1 MIIEIVQGR
10 EPPDN
15 PDGITVVIDVIRA
28 FTTAWFA
35 FQGGTRRIRL
45 VGSPEEGFALEKRI
59 PGTPLVGE
67 VEALPIPGF
76 DYGNSPLEISRARLP
91 EELIMLTTNGVRA
104 TLNARASRRVLVT
117 GLVNADATVEAIRGL
132 STGADERVVLVAS
145 HPTGDEDLACAE
157 YMLDQL
163 GGPGIELEEAEE
175 RVRRCEAALK
185 FLQRRHPRLHPE
197 DVHMAAESRSTE
209 AFAIQAHYYRPEPVI
224 ERLDWPFDEL
234 ESGE

>member
-35 FQGGTRRIRL
+35 FHGGVRRIRL
-45 VGSPEEGFALEKRI
+45 VGSADEGFALEKRI

-67 VEALPIPGF
+67 IEALPIPGF
-76 DYGNSPLEISRARLP
+76 DYGNSPLEISRAHLP

-104 TLNARASRRVLVT
+104 TLNARDSRRVLVT
-117 GLVNADATVEAIRGL
+117 GLVNADATVDAIRGL
-132 STGADERVVLVAS
+132 STGESERVVLVAS

-175 RVRRCEAALK
+175 RVRRCEAAQK

-197 DVHMAAESRSTE
+197 DVHMAAESRR
-209 AFAIQAHYYRPEPVI
+209 AAGFAVQAHFTPEPVI
-224 ERLDWPFDEL
+224 QRLDWPFDEV
-234 ESGE
+234 ESGN